1 MLQDIIQAIL
11 EIFDNVFVHQI
22 DVSIAVGEV
31 PLAAHGGF
39 QADGKGMTLTVLHR
53 DDAHGDLQTVLV

>member
-22 DVSIAVGEV
+22 DVPVAVGEV
-31 PLAAHGGF
+31 PLAAHSGF
-39 QADGKGMTLTVLHR
+39 QPNGKGVAPAILHR
-53 DDAHGDLQTVLV
+53 DDAHRDLQTVLV

>member
-1 MLQDIIQAIL
+1 MLQNVIQSVL

-22 DVSIAVGEV
+22 DVPVAVGKV

-39 QADGKGMTLTVLHR
+39 QPNGKCVALAILHR
-53 DDAHGDLQTVLV
+53 DDAHRDLQTVLV